1 MAAPSSTTRPP
12 RPRPVFRNIN
22 VTDLVRYRL
31 PVPGIVSILH
41 RISGA
46 ALFLFLWLILWLL
59 QASVTE
65 VSRFQSLYS
74 NPLVKLIV
82 IGLLWSLMHHL
93 CAGIRYLVLDVSHK
107 AVELKPARQ
116 SGVVVLVVS
125 ILLTVLVGVRIW

>member
-12 RPRPVFRNIN
+12 RPRPVFRNIG
-22 VTDLVRYRL
+22 VTDLFRYRL

-46 ALFLFLWLILWLL
+46 MLFVFMWLILWLL
-59 QASVTE
+59 QASVSD
-65 VSRFQSLYS
+65 VSRFQALYS
-74 NPLVKLIV
+74 NPLVKLVV
-82 IGLLWSLMHHL
+82 IALLWSVMHHL
-93 CAGIRYLVLDVSHK
+93 CAGIRYLVLDISHK